1 MVKIERIEYR
11 TGERTECDACW
22 LDRKILFR
30 VTLGLDRGVSNIC
43 VDCLVQLLN
52 ATATE
57 LAAYVSPKVRT

>member
-1 MVKIERIEYR
+1 MVKVERIEYR
-11 TGERTECDACW
+11 VGGRTECDACW
-22 LDRKILFR
+22 VGSPILFR
-30 VTLGLDRGVSNIC
+30 VTLGIDQGVSNIC